1 MSYIIYNKENHI
13 AQVTLN
19 RPEAMNAFNSELIN
33 ELIAAF
39 DKIEND
45 KDVYCVVINANGE
58 RAFSVGGDIKEEIRT
73 TGAAALEFGG
83 LGKKCINAIA
93 SCRVPVICSVHGF
106 CLGGGMEVVLVS
118 DLAVASDNMKM
129 GMPTIK
135 LGTIPGWGSTKTLA
149 DAVGKAR
156 AKELLYT
163 GRIIDAK
170 EAYSLGL
177 VQFVV
182 EKEMLAEKTMELA
195 AEIADKAPI
204 AMKTMKECIDNG
216 CEMSREEAF
225 AAETEKFAMCYDTE
239 DKYEAMSAFLEKRNH
254 KPYKYK

>member
-1 MSYIIYNKENHI
+1 MGYIIYKKENHI

-33 ELIAAF
+33 ELIGAF
-39 DKIEND
+39 ENIEND
-45 KDVYCVVINANGE
+45 KDVYCVVLNANGE

-73 TGAAALEFGG
+73 TGAAALEFGK
-83 LGKKCINAIA
+83 LGKKCINAVA

-118 DLAVASDNMKM
+118 DLTVAADNMKM

-135 LGTIPGWGSTKTLA
+135 LGTIPGWGSTRTLA
-149 DAVGKAR
+149 DAVGKSR

-163 GRIIDAK
+163 GRTIDAE
-170 EAYSLGL
+170 EAYRLGL

-182 EKEMLAEKTMELA
+182 EKEALEEKTMELA
-195 AEIADKAPI
+195 REIADKAPI
-204 AMKTMKECIDNG
+204 AMKTMKECIDRG
-216 CEMSREEAF
+216 RETSREDAF
-225 AAETEKFAMCYDTE
+225 EAETEKFAMCYDTA
-239 DKYEAMSAFLEKRNH
+239 DKYEAMSAFLEKRSH
-254 KPYKYK
+254 KPYEYK